1 MGGARAFVLSKEQRL
16 RGRESGGQKTA
27 SRQPGRA
34 ADRCVITLRQE
45 ANPGRRRGRG
55 RRPWAAT
62 RVSEGALRQRPGG
75 SWGVRAGASAA
86 LGVPKPLGRPDTLG
100 MVRSPTA
107 ALASPRAGWSRSLSA
122 QCPGNG
128 GVRPG
133 VRGPELRDG
142 LLGMPVPSEVGCHG
156 TRRSEPSQRSCRGR
170 TVQGSEQGKVF
181 QSCFWSPPHKTEKSS
196 ANRGK
201 HVPIIPTGME
211 GRGVSLEGLLDTHTR
226 RPGFPGAPDP
236 QCQGAVGLPPLKDA
250 QPCPKPCPTTA
261 GPILGSH
268 FPN

>member
-1 MGGARAFVLSKEQRL
+1 MRHYAPAGSEPGQAEGKGETTLGGHEGL
-16 RGRESGGQKTA
+16 RGGLSPKARRELGSG
-27 SRQPGRA
+27 
-34 ADRCVITLRQE
+34 
-45 ANPGRRRGRG
+45 
-55 RRPWAAT
+55 
-62 RVSEGALRQRPGG
+62 
-75 SWGVRAGASAA
+75 AGASAA

-122 QCPGNG
+122 QCPGDG

-156 TRRSEPSQRSCRGR
+156 TRRSEPSQRSCQGR
-170 TVQGSEQGKVF
+170 TVQGSEKGKVF